1 MDSPQGASSFA
12 RDISNPY
19 VTNTREIPGQLV
31 WCYPWALS
39 VLSRTALDMAGQE
52 ERRQREYQDWE
63 FNTAITVYF
72 GGFLQRGV
80 C

>member
-1 MDSPQGASSFA
+1 M
-12 RDISNPY
+12 
-19 VTNTREIPGQLV
+19 V
-31 WCYPWALS
+31 LS
-39 VLSRTALDMAGQE
+39 LGPVIKSLAVLSRTALDMAGQE